1 MAFRIGLSVVA
12 LGALAYFYMDHKK
25 KTGKSVLDTAKTPE
39 TKHKPASLT

>member
-25 KTGKSVLDTAKTPE
+25 KTGKGVLDTAKTPE